1 MKYAVVYSTR
11 TGNTA
16 KLADAVKKTH
26 GNREVVYF
34 GLPDDRALESD
45 VIFVGFWTDRGKPNG
60 ESEVVLKTLKGKKV
74 FLFGSAGFGGEE
86 KYYEKILKKAERLI
100 SSDNQVIGAFMCQGK
115 MPMSVKERYQKMANG
130 VIKVPH
136 LDQLIENFDKALSHP
151 DEQDLAA
158 LSEKV
163 QEALDSLT

>member
-11 TGNTA
+11 TGNTE
-16 KLADAVKKTH
+16 KLADAVKKTL

-34 GLPDDRALESD
+34 GLPDDRAFESD

-60 ESEVVLKTLKGKKV
+60 EIEAVLKTLKDKKV

-86 KYYEKILKKAERLI
+86 KYFEKILKKAERLL

-136 LDQLIENFDKALSHP
+136 LDQLIDNFDKALSHP
-151 DEQDLAA
+151 DERDLAA

-163 QEALDSLT
+163 QDALNSLS